1 MTNTASEVITTIQN
15 VLSNLEQ
22 SPDYQRNEVQVK
34 LINDIRLALSSD
46 KPVFAFE
53 ASMGVDRTEA
63 YLIGAIACSQASG
76 KKTVISTSCASH
88 LPGLI
93 EKVKSIRV
101 AFDESFEFEVVELGQ
116 ATPDS
121 DLYLMTHEHFAN
133 GVIFGGNGS
142 LPRPSEA
149 VYVFDEAHR
158 LDEIVSSCSKTD
170 FCIDFAYEVL
180 NTIDADTSK
189 IQNILVDIQHWI
201 ASRHRN
207 LFINNPNHVFQYG
220 VIPQDLLK
228 LLDQLQLMVEKLTL
242 SLPDSE
248 QLSQLVLGISG
259 FIHSSEGEVPLAK
272 WIRFDGEDKYTLSA
286 QPISIEKTM
295 YQTVWSNHS
304 GVLLTSSALKMTD
317 SLSPTGTSFLRFL
330 HSVGLDYSLSHV
342 GSYESQDE
350 RFDLSTL
357 LVPKLPFE
365 VTSNEYGTWLKH
377 NVFDY
382 CRSFTGSLVVFTSNA
397 LMETVRTHIEST
409 CTENSTLIQC
419 EGDRPVNEIVKYHHK
434 AIKQGYKSI
443 LFGSSEFIEKLGT
456 IHHIDNLIFTRLP
469 FSLPEDPAIKA
480 RADYEQ
486 ALGHLPFYSMT
497 LPKASLELNQT
508 ILNTIVKNDES
519 NRCVIFD
526 RRIVNKSY
534 SDILLKSLPTIR
546 MSIE

>member
-1 MTNTASEVITTIQN
+1 MTNTASEVITKIQY

-34 LINDIRLALSSD
+34 LINDIRLALTSD

-53 ASMGVDRTEA
+53 AYMGVDRTEA
-63 YLIGAIACSQASG
+63 YLISAIACSQVSG
-76 KKTVISTSCASH
+76 KKVVISTSCASH

-101 AFDESFEFEVVELGQ
+101 AFEESFEFEVVEHGQ
-116 ATPDS
+116 ATPDT
-121 DLYLMTHEHFAN
+121 DLYLMTHKQFAD

-149 VYVFDEAHR
+149 LYIFDEADR
-158 LDEIVSSCSKTD
+158 LDEIVSSHSKTD
-170 FCIDFAYEVL
+170 FSINGALEVL
-180 NTIDADTSK
+180 NTLDIDTTKAEK
-189 IQNILVDIQHWI
+189 VLVDIQHWI

-207 LFINNPNHVFQYG
+207 LFINSPSHVFQYG
-220 VIPQDLLK
+220 VIPMDLFK
-228 LLDQLQLMVEKLTL
+228 LLDQLQVLVEKLAL
-242 SLPDSE
+242 SLSE
-248 QLSQLVLGISG
+248 NESLSRLLVGISG
-259 FIHSSEGEVPLAK
+259 FIHWLEGEAPLAK
-272 WIRFDGEDKYTLSA
+272 WIQFDGEDRYTLSA
-286 QPISIEKTM
+286 QPISIEKLM

-304 GVLLTSSALKMTD
+304 GVLLTSSVLKMTD

-330 HSVGLDYSLSHV
+330 YSVGLDYSLSHV

-350 RFDLSTL
+350 LYDLSTIV
-357 LVPKLPFE
+357 VPKLPFE

-382 CRSFTGSLVVFTSNA
+382 CRSYTGSLVVFTSKA
-397 LMETVRTHIEST
+397 LMETVRTHIEPT
-409 CTENSTLIQC
+409 CTANGMLIQC
-419 EGDRPVNEIVKYHHK
+419 EGDRPVSEIVDYHHK
-434 AIKQGYKSI
+434 AIQQGYKSI
-443 LFGSSEFIEKLGT
+443 LFGLSDFQGKLGP

-469 FSLPEDPAIKA
+469 FSLPEEPAIKA
-480 RADYEQ
+480 RSDYEQ
-486 ALGHLPFYSMT
+486 ALGHLPFYSLS
-497 LPKASLELNQT
+497 LPKASLELNQA

-526 RRIVNKSY
+526 RRIINKSY